1 MRAPVDPGTSSLLG
15 TGLSF
20 STPRFSVATSAG
32 TTTKL
37 SLPFR
42 IGDRSR
48 LPNGLEASLQ
58 WTRIDTVVDRATGP
72 DAQPDPAAG
81 PGR

>member
-1 MRAPVDPGTSSLLG
+1 MPIDPGTSSLLG

-42 IGDRSR
+42 IGDRGR
-48 LPNGLEASLQ
+48 LPNGLAASLQ
-58 WTRIDTVVDRATGP
+58 WTRIDTVSTAPPDRR
-72 DAQPDPAAG
+72 QPDPAAG